1 MEYQFNDE
9 WTLHPVG
16 GDTGQA
22 FMGTHN
28 QEKIFLKRN
37 SSPFLAAL
45 SMEGLT
51 PKLIWTKR
59 TTNGDVFSAQE
70 WMNGHLLSKQ
80 EMQSMQVI
88 QLLHHYHHSDNLY
101 RMLKKIGGE
110 VWGPKEFLAD
120 FLSELPEDFRHLAFI
135 GEIITYLQAT
145 ATFAERGKKTVC
157 HGDINRKN
165 FLLAEDNRLYL
176 VDWEMVKIADP
187 MLDLTQVLVQYIPMG
202 DWQRWFDLYGLQITK
217 DSYRR
222 LEWYSLM
229 NLLYLAKADFMKE
242 RYYDFNQWIQKMKH
256 IYTHR
261 YYQRSNG

>member
-59 TTNGDVFSAQE
+59 TTSGDVFSAQE

-88 QLLHHYHHSDNLY
+88 HLMHHYHHSDNLY
-101 RMLKKIGGE
+101 RMLKKIGGKMWE
-110 VWGPKEFLAD
+110 ASD
-120 FLSELPEDFRHLAFI
+120 FLEDFTEHLPDDFAQLEFI
-135 GEIITYLQAT
+135 NTIITYLKET
-145 ATFAERGKKTVC
+145 VPFVEHTKKTVC

-176 VDWEMVKIADP
+176 VDWEMVKMADP
-187 MLDLTQVLVQYIPMG
+187 MSDLTQALVQYIPMS
-202 DWQRWFDLYGLQITK
+202 DWQRWLDLYGVSITN
-217 DSYRR
+217 DSYSR

-229 NLLYLAKADFMKE
+229 NLLYLARADFMKE
-242 RYYDFNQWIQKMKH
+242 RYHDFNVWIQKMKH
-256 IYTHR
+256 IYIHR
-261 YYQRSNG
+261 YYQQSNV

>member
-88 QLLHHYHHSDNLY
+88 RLMHHYQHSENLY
-101 RMLKKIGGE
+101 SMLKRIGGE
-110 VWGPKEFLAD
+110 VWSAEDFLAD
-120 FLSELPEDFRHLAFI
+120 FKANLPEDFAQLSFVGEVLA
-135 GEIITYLQAT
+135 YLSDTVQFAT
-145 ATFAERGKKTVC
+145 HAKKTVC
-157 HGDINRKN
+157 HGDLNRKN
-165 FLLAEDNRLYL
+165 FLLAEDDRLYL

-187 MLDLTQVLVQYIPMG
+187 MVDLTQVLVQYIPMA
-202 DWQRWFDLYGLQITK
+202 DWNRWFDQYGLTM
-217 DSYRR
+217 STEMYSR

-229 NLLYLAKADFMKE
+229 NLLYLAQADFKKD
-242 RYYDFNQWIQKMKH
+242 RYYEFNQWIQKMKQ

-261 YYQRSNG
+261 YYQRSNV